1 MGNPVKI
8 LHCCKSSKITLFAY
22 GREMEND
29 FSENFQK
36 NEVFNELLQR
46 NHLVQTEEQYIFLH
60 DALVEFLASGD
71 TEVSSG
77 VPLV

>member
-1 MGNPVKI
+1 
-8 LHCCKSSKITLFAY
+8 
-22 GREMEND
+22 MEND